1 MKKEKYLQIFN
12 YLKEFSNLRSNP
24 VRDINVQE
32 TQYPEKFWLNDI
44 PVDDIFENII
54 RPDFNTE
61 NDYWIRIKKPKEPSN
76 PEFAK
81 LSEILEKW
89 VDKLSL
95 INDDNEP
102 ILKESIEIEGEI
114 LVVEDY
120 PEVSKEFQN
129 YINQKWID
137 DLIDYSEKVET
148 YDSEYAEYQKLNN
161 VYKQLFRI
169 FNKTQQFGEEYEL
182 IIGTGLL
189 NFKEDS
195 DHPKIFRHILT
206 QRVDINFEYSQ
217 KDSQIII
224 SPNLESTVQIET
236 DSILDLFD
244 QFDSQNVID
253 AEKAVVNYI
262 KEKEIDS
269 IFGDLDDALKMF
281 AEQVSPDGSYFNSVE
296 KPQKTHSKPIISYS
310 PALLLR
316 KRNTKSF
323 TALYEK
329 ILDNI
334 SNDTDEIDIPTINDL
349 IGITPNISTN
359 LSNGENSKYSS
370 ENEPIF
376 FPKEYNDEQIE
387 IIEKAKRN
395 NKVLVQGPPGTGK
408 SHTIANLICHL
419 LANGKKIL
427 ITAHTKRALEVLKD
441 KLPKEFQDLA
451 VNLLSGDSSSI
462 QDLQKSV
469 NSINDELSRADLYK
483 YQSEIDE
490 LQKSLKA
497 TREKFAINRNE
508 LIGIKEKS
516 TRKQEI
522 NPKYSGTLTQIAES
536 LEKDSTIFEWYYD
549 AFSDIN
555 DTQIIPN
562 FKQYVELY
570 EKYLTI
576 DVAEFKYDIP
586 DPNKLPTIEQIR
598 EYKNLKNNLLE
609 NYSPND
615 EHLSINCS
623 DYEKLIQLL
632 KDLKVFYNDVDSL
645 QIDFS
650 SNVISTYLNGNSY
663 KWNQTLEHS
672 TSILEKI
679 DKYDLRKIDKDIE
692 VSLPSGKSLKRLK
705 KDAQTLLNHLRE
717 GNPLSGL
724 SFKLK
729 KSFLSKEIKERLY
742 FIDEIR
748 VNGSPCDTIEEF
760 EIVLRDI
767 AIQQDLLELSEL
779 WAKEIPEVNSLLN
792 KFNYYK
798 HIHSEVSKLL
808 KIIDQSEALRKD
820 IELFSNLKINPFEI
834 RNLEKLII
842 ESEYNN
848 LLKQIEVFR
857 KIFNEAEF
865 HLNNINQHPI
875 KENVLEDFK
884 DINYKSYGETLKK
897 IEKLDINKNQYQN
910 YILIKGRVEK
920 HLPLMLDSIQSDSFV
935 KNNIQELENAILYRN
950 AQKEI
955 NRLMDVDY
963 EQQLILDLNEL
974 ENKERKLIAQLGSKM
989 AWAEVL
995 KGLDEDKSL
1004 RQHLNA
1010 FAQFAIKARGK
1021 GKKATKFQKD
1031 VQKQME
1037 KCKDSVPCWIM
1048 DFQKVAESIIPE
1060 QGMYDYVIID
1070 EASQLGPDA
1079 IFLLYISKNIIIVG
1093 DDKQIAPENVG
1104 VDIDK
1109 MTPHI
1114 EKYLGDFE
1122 FKNCFHPA
1130 FSFFDFAK
1138 VFCDGMTVLQ
1148 EHFRCMPEIIEFCNK
1163 HFYAPSGKGLY
1174 PLKQYSENRLE
1185 PLKSVFCANGY
1196 VEGKYAYIINA
1207 PEAYEIA
1214 ETIAK
1219 LIEDERYNGKT
1230 FGIIT
1235 LQGNQQSNQI
1245 ENLLLKKIGEQEY
1258 FKRKILCGNSAS
1270 FQGDERD
1277 IIFLSLISAHNHI
1290 GNARVRPEDERRFN
1304 VAVSRAKEQIWLF
1317 HSIQLEDLSNTN
1329 DLRYKLLDHFKN
1341 YNSKQPILSSPLERG
1356 LGTQPDPFD
1365 SWFEVDVYNDIVRNN
1380 FSVIPQYEVAKGRYR
1395 IDLVALF
1402 PDGTKIAIEC
1412 DGDKWHG
1419 AEQYQNDLMRQKILE
1434 RCGWQFFRVRGYEYY
1449 TNRIKALEPLWKMI
1463 PKIQEKKPVE
1473 IFTLSETIS
1482 EDVNAFPTSIESIDN
1497 TSTEYIIS
1505 DFLEDEIILQK
1516 EQSNSVSTGNYILRY
1531 FNLYKSGKYIMTNNE
1546 PLEADFVIPIKSS
1559 HTDGFL
1565 LQCYASGHINKLYVS
1580 VLLSKKIGKDY
1591 MNGLNK
1597 NDEISYLKII
1607 ESEKIIGINFIENGV
1622 RKFKAHLTE
1631 NISSREQLQ
1640 LQGYKVIYNDF
1651 EKIEYKILPLDIL
1664 EDINRLVFH
1673 SFTANGK
1680 AIDNNYYDQEW
1691 SVLNQFLPKK
1701 VEKENKVEPKI
1712 TYINKIKS
1720 TNRNESSYTLFDSK
1734 VELQS
1739 IVKLKYLNNDKLL
1752 TIQLVDYH
1760 PQKMEI
1766 INGVQKIYNKAP
1778 LSNSILGKYIGDKVK
1793 IGDTDSYVEILEI
1806 INTISDEILEF
1817 KEKSNTVVENIKSS
1831 KEFEY
1836 LPDSKLPIGK
1846 YVRKTLKEVITA
1858 IDRDELARLQR
1869 AVYSKDTFGIL
1880 HPFLKKVL
1888 ISETK
1893 KPKRYWKDPVRI
1905 LGELFWVCSEWFE
1918 NEINND
1924 RPFYDAW
1931 LKKMRDKL

>member
-12 YLKEFSNLRSNP
+12 YLKEFSKLRSNP
-24 VRDINVQE
+24 VRDINAQE

-44 PVDDIFENII
+44 PDNELFENVI
-54 RPDFNTE
+54 RSEFNTD
-61 NDYWIRIKKPKEPSN
+61 NDYWIRIKKPKEPVK
-76 PEFAK
+76 PLFAN
-81 LSEILEKW
+81 LSENLERW
-89 VDKLSL
+89 VVKYTLT
-95 INDDNEP
+95 NDDAVP
-102 ILKESIEIEGEI
+102 IIKESIEIEGEI
-114 LVVEDY
+114 HLIEDY
-120 PEVSKEFQN
+120 PEVSEELNN
-129 YINQKWID
+129 YINHKWID
-137 DLIDYSEKVET
+137 DFIEYNEKIEAYDNDYE
-148 YDSEYAEYQKLNN
+148 EYEKLNN
-161 VYKQLFRI
+161 VYKQVFRI

-182 IIGTGLL
+182 VVGTGLL
-189 NFKEDS
+189 NFREDVNY
-195 DHPKIFRHILT
+195 PKIFRHILT

-244 QFDSQNVID
+244 QFDSQNIID
-253 AEKAVVNYI
+253 AEKAVINYI
-262 KEKEIDS
+262 KDKEIDN
-269 IFGDLDDALKMF
+269 IFGDLEDALKMF
-281 AEQVSPDGSYFNSVE
+281 AEQISPDGSYFNSAE
-296 KPQKTHSKPIISYS
+296 KPQKTNSKPIISYS

-334 SNDTDEIDIPTINDL
+334 SNETDEIDIPAINDL
-349 IGITPNISTN
+349 IGISQNIN
-359 LSNGENSKYSS
+359 FNFSNS
-370 ENEPIF
+370 ENLKKSFKNELIF

-427 ITAHTKRALEVLKD
+427 ITAYTKRALEVLKD

-451 VNLLSGDSSSI
+451 VNLLSGDSSSL

-469 NSINDELSRADLYK
+469 NSINDELSRADLHK
-483 YQSEIDE
+483 YQHQIDE
-490 LQKSLKA
+490 LQILLKQ
-497 TREKFAINRNE
+497 TKEKFAESRNE
-508 LIGIKEKS
+508 LTGIKEKS

-522 NPKYSGTLTQIAES
+522 NSNYSGTLSQIAET
-536 LEKDSTIFEWYYD
+536 LEKDSAIFEWYCD
-549 AFSDIN
+549 AFSDVN
-555 DTQIIPN
+555 DKQIIPDL
-562 FKQYVELY
+562 KQYVEFY

-576 DVAEFKYDIP
+576 DLAEFKFNIP
-586 DPNKLPTIEQIR
+586 DANKLPTIEQIQ
-598 EYKNLKNNLLE
+598 EYKNLTNNLLE
-609 NYSPND
+609 NYFPKD

-632 KDLKVFYNDVDSL
+632 HQVKVLYDDASDL

-650 SNVISTYLNGNSY
+650 NSVIKTYLNGNSY

-672 TSILEKI
+672 TSILGRI
-679 DKYDLRKIDKDIE
+679 NKYDLRNIDKDIE

-742 FIDEIR
+742 FIDEIK

-767 AIQQDLLELSEL
+767 AIQQDLNELSEL
-779 WAKEIPEVNSLLN
+779 WTKEIPVVSSLLN
-792 KFNYYK
+792 KFNYYN
-798 HIHSEVSKLL
+798 HIHSEVFKLI
-808 KIIDQSEALRKD
+808 KIIDQAETLRKE
-820 IELFSNLKINPFEI
+820 IEGFSNLKIKPFENI
-834 RNLEKLII
+834 ILEKLII
-842 ESEYNN
+842 ETEYNH
-848 LLKQIEVFR
+848 LQKQIEGFCAIL
-857 KIFNEAEF
+857 KEAEF
-865 HLNNINQHPI
+865 HLSDINQHPI
-875 KENVLEDFK
+875 KENILEDFK
-884 DINYKSYGETLKK
+884 NINHKSYSETLKK
-897 IEKLDINKNQYQN
+897 IEKLIIGKNDYKNFIVLKDKITQQ
-910 YILIKGRVEK
+910 
-920 HLPLMLDSIQSDSFV
+920 LPLLLDSIQLDSFD
-935 KNNIQELENAILYRN
+935 KKNIQELENAFFYRN
-950 AQKEI
+950 AQNEI
-955 NRLMDVDY
+955 NRLMDIDY
-963 EQQLILDLNEL
+963 EQQLILNLNEL

-995 KGLDEDKSL
+995 KGLDKDKSL

-1021 GKKATKFQKD
+1021 GKKASKFQKD

-1104 VDIDK
+1104 VEIDK

-1114 EKYLGDFE
+1114 EKFLGDFE

-1185 PLKSVFCANGY
+1185 PLKSVFCSNGY
-1196 VEGKYAYIINA
+1196 VEGKYAYVINE

-1214 ETIAK
+1214 ETISR
-1219 LIEDERYNGKT
+1219 LIDDDRYNGKT
-1230 FGIIT
+1230 FGVIT
-1235 LQGNQQSNQI
+1235 LQGSQQSNQI

-1277 IIFLSLISAHNHI
+1277 IIFLSLVSAHNHL
-1290 GNARVRPEDERRFN
+1290 GNARTRPEDERRFN

-1317 HSIQLEDLSNTN
+1317 HSIQIEDLSNTN

-1341 YNSKQPILSSPLERG
+1341 YNSNQPILSSPLERG
-1356 LGTQPDPFD
+1356 LKTQPEPFD
-1365 SWFEVDVYNDIVRNN
+1365 SWFEVDVYNDIVRKDI
-1380 FSVIPQYEVAKGRYR
+1380 SVIPQYEVAKGRYI

-1419 AEQYQNDLMRQKILE
+1419 PERYHDDMMRQKTLE

-1463 PKIQEKKPVE
+1463 PKIQEKKPIE
-1473 IFTLSETIS
+1473 IFTLSETNF
-1482 EDVNAFPTSIESIDN
+1482 EEVKVVPTSIEPKNENSLR
-1497 TSTEYIIS
+1497 YMIS
-1505 DFLEDEIILQK
+1505 DVLDDEIAPKKAQ
-1516 EQSNSVSTGNYILRY
+1516 ENSFLTDNKTLRY
-1531 FNLYKSGKYIMTNNE
+1531 LNLYDTGKFIMTDKE
-1546 PLEADFVIPIKSS
+1546 PLAADFVIPIKYKHSN
-1559 HTDGFL
+1559 GFL
-1565 LQCYASGHINKLYVS
+1565 LQCYASGHINKVNVS

-1597 NDEISYLKII
+1597 NDEITYLKII
-1607 ESEKIIGINFIENGV
+1607 DSEKIIGINFIENGI

-1640 LQGYKVIYNDF
+1640 LQGYKVIYNGF
-1651 EKIEYKILPLDIL
+1651 EKIKYKILPMHILD
-1664 EDINRLVFH
+1664 DINRLVFH

-1680 AIDNNYYDQEW
+1680 PIDNNYYHQEW
-1691 SVLNQFLPKK
+1691 LVLKPFLSKK
-1701 VEKENKVEPKI
+1701 VEGENGAELKTKA
-1712 TYINKIKS
+1712 TTKIKLI
-1720 TNRNESSYTLFDSK
+1720 NRNESSYTLFDAK

-1739 IVKLKYLNNDKLL
+1739 IVKLKYLNNNKLL

-1760 PQKMEI
+1760 PEKMEI
-1766 INGVQKIYNKAP
+1766 VNGVQKIYNKAP

-1806 INTISDEILEF
+1806 INTISDEIFEF
-1817 KEKSNTVVENIKSS
+1817 KEKSNEVVENIIRSN
-1831 KEFEY
+1831 EFEN
-1836 LPDSKLPIGK
+1836 LSNSQLPIGK
-1846 YVRKTLKEVITA
+1846 YVRKTINEVLGA
-1858 IDRDELARLQR
+1858 IDRDELARLR
-1869 AVYSKDTFGIL
+1869 KLEYSKDTFGITY
-1880 HPFLKKVL
+1880 PFLKKHL
-1888 ISETK
+1888 ISDIK
-1893 KPKRYWKDPVRI
+1893 KPLRYWKEPVRI
-1905 LGELFWVCSEWFE
+1905 LGESFYVCSEWFE
-1918 NEINND
+1918 NELNND
-1924 RPFYDAW
+1924 RPYYESW
-1931 LKKMRDKL
+1931 LKKMKAKL